1 MSDLIAW
8 ATFSEEKSFVPFE
21 NVLNSSMNFKS
32 LNILRADLIYLAS
45 LAAITTFGFLEK
57 LQNLKSG
64 HFTKQN
70 GAKFKAISYQN
81 LLFMVLQDKLLKVW
95 VKEVVRVD
103 IAAYVIDTMG
113 WISDFTVTGSKK
125 VEVWEVTLNVD
136 ESL

>member
-1 MSDLIAW
+1 
-8 ATFSEEKSFVPFE
+8 
-21 NVLNSSMNFKS
+21 MNFKS

-57 LQNLKSG
+57 LQNFKSG

-70 GAKFKAISYQN
+70 GANFKAISYQN
-81 LLFMVLQDKLLKVW
+81 LLFMVLQDELLEVW
-95 VKEVVRVD
+95 VKEIVRVD

-113 WISDFTVTGSKK
+113 WISNFTVTGSKK